1 MSGECTANGRAGV
14 GGGLNTPQLDHS
26 AAPRAHTLKRVRTK
40 LGCTLNIQRPCL
52 TTGRVMSGA
61 TAWGARQ
68 SNLMVHVASRV
79 RVSQGCQCDVCT
91 RATGHRPEWRGK
103 GAARECG
110 GVHSARAGRVRLRGQ
125 PPGSK
130 ARLPNRRG
138 GYDGGR
144 LRRPV
149 DCAGRRGHAQRYGH
163 QADARHAR
171 GDAQRDGR
179 G

>member
-26 AAPRAHTLKRVRTK
+26 PAPRAHTLERVRTN
-40 LGCTLNIQRPCL
+40 LGFTLNIQRPCL

-61 TAWGARQ
+61 TASGARQ

-79 RVSQGCQCDVCT
+79 RVSQGVSVTCPQARQATDQ
-91 RATGHRPEWRGK
+91 RARQGRSAGVW
-103 GAARECG
+103 

-149 DCAGRRGHAQRYGH
+149 DCAGRRGHAQRHGH